1 LKGTKGDN
9 LPDFWSVNFQL
20 NENLIPTHH
29 RMSVIINSEHIGVFN
44 FKLIQELQKEVK
56 STAVD
61 ILDIRTSKTM
71 KYSQNAM
78 RI

>member
-9 LPDFWSVNFQL
+9 PMFSPEFWSVNFQL
-20 NENLIPTHH
+20 NANLITTQNDAESWHH
-29 RMSVIINSEHIGVFN
+29 RMHVIINSEKIGV

-61 ILDIRTSKTM
+61 ILDM
-71 KYSQNAM
+71 
-78 RI
+78 